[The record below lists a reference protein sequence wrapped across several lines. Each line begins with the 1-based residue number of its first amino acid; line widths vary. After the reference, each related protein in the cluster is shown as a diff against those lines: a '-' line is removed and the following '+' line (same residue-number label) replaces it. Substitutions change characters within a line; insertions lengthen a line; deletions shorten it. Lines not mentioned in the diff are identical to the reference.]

1 MALIVVAFR
10 LGERY
15 RRDPGRVCRL
25 LRRRHRWN
33 EETFMRCVEI
43 ARRGGLLRPMRL
55 IRR

>member
-1 MALIVVAFR
+1 MAPIVVAFR

-25 LRRRHRWN
+25 LRRRRHWS
-33 EETFMRCVEI
+33 EETFRRCVEI
-43 ARRGGLLRPMRL
+43 SRRGGLLRPMRL